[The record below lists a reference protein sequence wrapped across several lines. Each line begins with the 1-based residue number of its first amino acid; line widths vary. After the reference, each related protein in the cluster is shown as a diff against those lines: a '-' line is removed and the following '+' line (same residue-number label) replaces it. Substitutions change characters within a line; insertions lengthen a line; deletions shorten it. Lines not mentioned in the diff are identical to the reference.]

1 MFQAFLLGPA
11 EHFPVVVYFILVN
24 LIIAIVVV
32 AVGRARAV
40 VTAKQVVAVTDADVV
55 AELVEDGIKALAFTL
70 LKRSTLG
77 HQAH

>member
-1 MFQAFLLGPA
+1 MFQASLLGPA
-11 EHFPVVVYFILVN
+11 EHFPVVVYFILI
-24 LIIAIVVV
+24 LIAIVVV

-40 VTAKQVVAVTDADVV
+40 VTAKQVIAVTDADVV

-77 HQAH
+77 HQARY